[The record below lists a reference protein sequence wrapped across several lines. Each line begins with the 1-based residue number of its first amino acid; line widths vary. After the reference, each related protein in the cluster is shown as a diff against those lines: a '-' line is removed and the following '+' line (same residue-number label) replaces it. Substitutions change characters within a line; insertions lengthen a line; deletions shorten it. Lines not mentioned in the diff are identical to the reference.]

1 MNQSFE
7 NYDEESKYKKKTDSN
22 ISKSSRK
29 TKHKHQYKGCLIK
42 YLFKY
47 LGEICYHVEPAS
59 YCTICGKI
67 GDNILNRPVTEE
79 LKMYNTEEILKM
91 NKDLEVFEIEDMR
104 QKYVVLSDIQNGDD
118 KNE

>member
-22 ISKSSRK
+22 ISKSSKK

-42 YLFKY
+42 HSFKY
-47 LGEICYHVEPAS
+47 LGEIYFRVEPAS

-67 GDNILNRPVTEE
+67 GYNILHRPVTEE
-79 LKMYNTEEILKM
+79 LKMHNTEEILKM

>member
-1 MNQSFE
+1 MDYLE
-7 NYDEESKYKKKTDSN
+7 CYEEESKYKKKTDSN

-42 YLFKY
+42 YYFKY
-47 LGEICYHVEPAS
+47 LGETCYRVKPAS

-67 GDNILNRPVTEE
+67 GDNILHRPVTEE
-79 LKMYNTEEILKM
+79 LKMLNTEEILKM
-91 NKDLEVFEIEDMR
+91 NKDLEVFEIKDIR

>member
-1 MNQSFE
+1 MDQSFE
-7 NYDEESKYKKKTDSN
+7 NYDEESKYRKKTDSN
-22 ISKSSRK
+22 ISKSSKK

-42 YLFKY
+42 YSFKY
-47 LGEICYHVEPAS
+47 LGETCYRVKPAS

-67 GDNILNRPVTEE
+67 GDNILHRPVTEE
-79 LKMYNTEEILKM
+79 LKMLNTEEILKM

-104 QKYVVLSDIQNGDD
+104 QKYVVLSDTQIGDD